1 MDELIHGKIK
11 DIAIEHSMKTAFIDY
26 AMSVITDRSLP
37 DVRDGLKPVHRR
49 VLFAMKELGNT
60 YNAAYKKSARIVGD
74 VIGKYHPHGD
84 QAVYQTLVR
93 MAQDFSM
100 RYTLVDG
107 QGNFGS
113 VDGDG
118 AAAMRYTEARMAKIA
133 GEIMADLDKDTVNM
147 RDNYDGSLQEPEV
160 MPTKIPELLVNGTS
174 GIAVGMA
181 SNIPPHNITET
192 VNATIHLIDNP
203 DADIPELMEFITG
216 PDFPT
221 GGSILGKAG
230 IRAAYETGKGI
241 IKIRSKATIELGQN
255 GARDRIIIHEIP
267 YQVNKANMIIQIAE
281 LVKEKKLEG
290 IHDIRDES
298 GRREKIRVVIELKKD
313 ADPNIL
319 LNQLFKMTQLQVSF
333 GINMLA
339 ICNGIPKTINLKD
352 ALHYFILHRKDVVTR
367 RTRYELAEAEKRAH
381 ILEGLKIAID
391 NIDEVVHI
399 IRSSASTDDARI
411 NLMDRFGLSKLQANA
426 ILDMKLSRLTGLERD
441 KIIAELEE
449 LYKKIEWYKEILA
462 NEHVLFGVIKDEL
475 KEIKEKYGDER
486 KTDIV
491 NYDGD
496 IDIEDLIADDDM
508 VVTLTT
514 ENYIK
519 RTPLDLYRKQKRGGK
534 GINAINPKE
543 NDYVKNIF
551 VASSHTLLL
560 LFTSFGKVYWTKVH
574 QLPEATR
581 NSRGKPIINLVNIE
595 KDEKIAAVLPIK
607 EFVEGEFIMMGTKN
621 GTVKKTDIMEYK
633 TQRTN
638 GKKAIKLNEGDELIE
653 VKITKGNDDVVLAT
667 KKGLSIRFNEN
678 DVRPMGRVAAGVR
691 GIRINSDDEVVTMD
705 VIEEGT
711 TLLSI
716 TDKGIGKRTPVEDYR
731 LQSRGGKGIITIKTS
746 DENGYVVGVLKVNQ
760 NDEAMLITS
769 NGQAIRIPVSG
780 ISVIGRN
787 TKGVRLFKV
796 ENGEL
801 VVSVT
806 KIIDPEDLQPES
818 GSINDIIDS
827 ENGVEPQFDEPEV
840 TEENPENSEE

>member
-1 MDELIHGKIK
+1 
-11 DIAIEHSMKTAFIDY
+11 
-26 AMSVITDRSLP
+26 
-37 DVRDGLKPVHRR
+37 
-49 VLFAMKELGNT
+49 
-60 YNAAYKKSARIVGD
+60 
-74 VIGKYHPHGD
+74 
-84 QAVYQTLVR
+84 
-93 MAQDFSM
+93 
-100 RYTLVDG
+100 
-107 QGNFGS
+107 
-113 VDGDG
+113 
-118 AAAMRYTEARMAKIA
+118 
-133 GEIMADLDKDTVNM
+133 
-147 RDNYDGSLQEPEV
+147 
-160 MPTKIPELLVNGTS
+160 
-174 GIAVGMA
+174 
-181 SNIPPHNITET
+181 
-192 VNATIHLIDNP
+192 
-203 DADIPELMEFITG
+203 
-216 PDFPT
+216 
-221 GGSILGKAG
+221 
-230 IRAAYETGKGI
+230 
-241 IKIRSKATIELGQN
+241 
-255 GARDRIIIHEIP
+255 
-267 YQVNKANMIIQIAE
+267 MIIQIAE
-281 LVKEKKLEG
+281 LVKEKKLDG

-399 IRSSASTDDARI
+399 IRSSASTDDARV

-462 NEHVLFGVIKDEL
+462 NEHVLLGVIKDEL
-475 KEIKEKYGDER
+475 NEIKEKYGDER

-607 EFVEGEFIMMGTKN
+607 EFVEGEYIMMGTKN

-827 ENGVEPQFDEPEV
+827 ENGVEPQFDESEES
-840 TEENPENSEE
+840 EENPENSEE

>member
-1 MDELIHGKIK
+1 
-11 DIAIEHSMKTAFIDY
+11 
-26 AMSVITDRSLP
+26 
-37 DVRDGLKPVHRR
+37 
-49 VLFAMKELGNT
+49 
-60 YNAAYKKSARIVGD
+60 
-74 VIGKYHPHGD
+74 
-84 QAVYQTLVR
+84 
-93 MAQDFSM
+93 
-100 RYTLVDG
+100 
-107 QGNFGS
+107 
-113 VDGDG
+113 
-118 AAAMRYTEARMAKIA
+118 
-133 GEIMADLDKDTVNM
+133 
-147 RDNYDGSLQEPEV
+147 
-160 MPTKIPELLVNGTS
+160 
-174 GIAVGMA
+174 
-181 SNIPPHNITET
+181 
-192 VNATIHLIDNP
+192 
-203 DADIPELMEFITG
+203 
-216 PDFPT
+216 
-221 GGSILGKAG
+221 
-230 IRAAYETGKGI
+230 
-241 IKIRSKATIELGQN
+241 
-255 GARDRIIIHEIP
+255 
-267 YQVNKANMIIQIAE
+267 MIIQIAE

-462 NEHVLFGVIKDEL
+462 NESVLFGVIKDEL

-560 LFTSFGKVYWTKVH
+560 LFTSYGKVYWIKVH
-574 QLPEATR
+574 QLPEAAR

-607 EFVEGEFIMMGTKN
+607 EFVDGEFIMMGTKN

-678 DVRPMGRVAAGVR
+678 DVRAMGRVAAGVR

-806 KIIDPEDLQPES
+806 KIIDPEELQPES
-818 GSINDIIDS
+818 GDINELL
-827 ENGVEPQFDEPEV
+827 ENPNEPQLDEPE
-840 TEENPENSEE
+840 ESDNSEE

>member
-1 MDELIHGKIK
+1 M
-11 DIAIEHSMKTAFIDY
+11 
-26 AMSVITDRSLP
+26 
-37 DVRDGLKPVHRR
+37 
-49 VLFAMKELGNT
+49 
-60 YNAAYKKSARIVGD
+60 
-74 VIGKYHPHGD
+74 
-84 QAVYQTLVR
+84 
-93 MAQDFSM
+93 
-100 RYTLVDG
+100 
-107 QGNFGS
+107 
-113 VDGDG
+113 
-118 AAAMRYTEARMAKIA
+118 
-133 GEIMADLDKDTVNM
+133 
-147 RDNYDGSLQEPEV
+147 
-160 MPTKIPELLVNGTS
+160 
-174 GIAVGMA
+174 
-181 SNIPPHNITET
+181 
-192 VNATIHLIDNP
+192 
-203 DADIPELMEFITG
+203 
-216 PDFPT
+216 
-221 GGSILGKAG
+221 
-230 IRAAYETGKGI
+230 
-241 IKIRSKATIELGQN
+241 
-255 GARDRIIIHEIP
+255 
-267 YQVNKANMIIQIAE
+267 
-281 LVKEKKLEG
+281 
-290 IHDIRDES
+290 
-298 GRREKIRVVIELKKD
+298 
-313 ADPNIL
+313 
-319 LNQLFKMTQLQVSF
+319 
-333 GINMLA
+333 
-339 ICNGIPKTINLKD
+339 
-352 ALHYFILHRKDVVTR
+352 
-367 RTRYELAEAEKRAH
+367 
-381 ILEGLKIAID
+381 
-391 NIDEVVHI
+391 
-399 IRSSASTDDARI
+399 
-411 NLMDRFGLSKLQANA
+411 
-426 ILDMKLSRLTGLERD
+426 
-441 KIIAELEE
+441 
-449 LYKKIEWYKEILA
+449 
-462 NEHVLFGVIKDEL
+462 
-475 KEIKEKYGDER
+475 
-486 KTDIV
+486 
-491 NYDGD
+491 
-496 IDIEDLIADDDM
+496 
-508 VVTLTT
+508 
-514 ENYIK
+514 
-519 RTPLDLYRKQKRGGK
+519 YRKQKRGGK

-806 KIIDPEDLQPES
+806 KIIDPEELQPES
-818 GSINDIIDS
+818 GSINELLEP
-827 ENGVEPQFDEPEV
+827 ENGIEPQFDEPE
-840 TEENPENSEE
+840 ENPENPEE

>member
-1 MDELIHGKIK
+1 
-11 DIAIEHSMKTAFIDY
+11 
-26 AMSVITDRSLP
+26 
-37 DVRDGLKPVHRR
+37 
-49 VLFAMKELGNT
+49 
-60 YNAAYKKSARIVGD
+60 
-74 VIGKYHPHGD
+74 
-84 QAVYQTLVR
+84 
-93 MAQDFSM
+93 
-100 RYTLVDG
+100 
-107 QGNFGS
+107 
-113 VDGDG
+113 
-118 AAAMRYTEARMAKIA
+118 
-133 GEIMADLDKDTVNM
+133 
-147 RDNYDGSLQEPEV
+147 
-160 MPTKIPELLVNGTS
+160 
-174 GIAVGMA
+174 
-181 SNIPPHNITET
+181 
-192 VNATIHLIDNP
+192 
-203 DADIPELMEFITG
+203 
-216 PDFPT
+216 
-221 GGSILGKAG
+221 
-230 IRAAYETGKGI
+230 
-241 IKIRSKATIELGQN
+241 
-255 GARDRIIIHEIP
+255 
-267 YQVNKANMIIQIAE
+267 MIIQIAE

-399 IRSSASTDDARI
+399 IRSSASTDDARV

-560 LFTSFGKVYWTKVH
+560 LFTSYGKIYWIKVH
-574 QLPEATR
+574 QLPEAAR

-691 GIRINSDDEVVTMD
+691 GIRINKDDEVVTMD

-806 KIIDPEDLQPES
+806 KIIDTEDLQSES
-818 GSINDIIDS
+818 DGTDFSEA
-827 ENGVEPQFDEPEV
+827 ENGIEPQFNEPEE

>member
-1 MDELIHGKIK
+1 
-11 DIAIEHSMKTAFIDY
+11 
-26 AMSVITDRSLP
+26 
-37 DVRDGLKPVHRR
+37 
-49 VLFAMKELGNT
+49 
-60 YNAAYKKSARIVGD
+60 
-74 VIGKYHPHGD
+74 
-84 QAVYQTLVR
+84 
-93 MAQDFSM
+93 
-100 RYTLVDG
+100 
-107 QGNFGS
+107 
-113 VDGDG
+113 
-118 AAAMRYTEARMAKIA
+118 
-133 GEIMADLDKDTVNM
+133 
-147 RDNYDGSLQEPEV
+147 
-160 MPTKIPELLVNGTS
+160 
-174 GIAVGMA
+174 
-181 SNIPPHNITET
+181 
-192 VNATIHLIDNP
+192 
-203 DADIPELMEFITG
+203 
-216 PDFPT
+216 
-221 GGSILGKAG
+221 
-230 IRAAYETGKGI
+230 
-241 IKIRSKATIELGQN
+241 
-255 GARDRIIIHEIP
+255 
-267 YQVNKANMIIQIAE
+267 
-281 LVKEKKLEG
+281 
-290 IHDIRDES
+290 
-298 GRREKIRVVIELKKD
+298 
-313 ADPNIL
+313 
-319 LNQLFKMTQLQVSF
+319 
-333 GINMLA
+333 
-339 ICNGIPKTINLKD
+339 
-352 ALHYFILHRKDVVTR
+352 
-367 RTRYELAEAEKRAH
+367 
-381 ILEGLKIAID
+381 LEGLKIAID
-391 NIDEVVHI
+391 NIDEVVRI
-399 IRSSASTDDARI
+399 IRSSASTDDARV
-411 NLMDRFGLSKLQANA
+411 NLMERFGLSKLQANA

-560 LFTSFGKVYWTKVH
+560 LFTSYGKVYWIKVH
-574 QLPEATR
+574 QLPEAAR

-678 DVRPMGRVAAGVR
+678 DVRAMGRVAAGVR

-746 DENGYVVGVLKVNQ
+746 EENGYVVGVLKVNQ

-806 KIIDPEDLQPES
+806 KIIDPEDLQSES
-818 GSINDIIDS
+818 GDMSDPD
-827 ENGVEPQFDEPEV
+827 NGIEPQFNEPE

>member
-181 SNIPPHNITET
+181 SNIPPHNITEA

-241 IKIRSKATIELGQN
+241 IKIRSKVTIELGQN

-367 RTRYELAEAEKRAH
+367 RTRFELAEAEKRAH

-399 IRSSASTDDARI
+399 IRSSASTDDARAR
-411 NLMDRFGLSKLQANA
+411 LMERFELSKLQANA

-462 NEHVLFGVIKDEL
+462 NESVLFSVIKDEL

-560 LFTSFGKVYWTKVH
+560 LFTSYGKVYWIKVH
-574 QLPEATR
+574 QLPEAAR

-607 EFVEGEFIMMGTKN
+607 EFVDGEFIMMGTKN

-678 DVRPMGRVAAGVR
+678 DVRAMGRVAAGVR

-746 DENGYVVGVLKVNQ
+746 EENGYVVGVLKVNQ

-806 KIIDPEDLQPES
+806 KIIDPEDLQAES
-818 GSINDIIDS
+818 GDINELI
-827 ENGVEPQFDEPEV
+827 
-840 TEENPENSEE
+840 ENPENQVEFPEEPEDSDNSEE